1 MTDHLI
7 WDIMS
12 VYQEQSWSTNKALGN
27 SNIINDPSQCYTML
41 PIGDA
46 ILHDTIYQWE
56 SVQSL

>member
-46 ILHDTIYQWE
+46 ILHDTIYQ
-56 SVQSL
+56 